1 MPSGRTRADG
11 RPTKEKGFIR
21 SSSSSS
27 SSSRLNLR
35 NDVRHRQSAKEE
47 DGEGGEIAAI
57 AGGSP
62 LADGRVA
69 EAEGGRARDRN
80 GRDVIRYSAKI
91 FIPPLGA
98 PPLPPTPT
106 GRTIATTM
114 SCSPGA
120 RSSGRRDGHDPR
132 EGGQGRTDKHAGREG
147 GAPRALHSSSV
158 ASRFRSLSISGS
170 VSGSCRDCSTWHRD
184 CSRRRSSLSLLN
196 ITLFHANSRAPIRE
210 KGPVGIPVKLS
221 PNIISYMPTIVYMEA
236 GIQTLEE
243 KDWSIWSQIHSD
255 KSCGQTLQT

>member
-1 MPSGRTRADG
+1 M
-11 RPTKEKGFIR
+11 
-21 SSSSSS
+21 
-27 SSSRLNLR
+27 
-35 NDVRHRQSAKEE
+35 
-47 DGEGGEIAAI
+47 
-57 AGGSP
+57 
-62 LADGRVA
+62 A

-98 PPLPPTPT
+98 PPLPPSPPPT

-132 EGGQGRTDKHAGREG
+132 EGGQGRTDGQAGKGEGGMKG

-158 ASRFRSLSISGS
+158 ASRFRSFSISGS

-184 CSRRRSSLSLLN
+184 CSSTRSTSKSSQYNLVSCQFPSTDQRKRSGRNTGETVPEYNFLHAYHSLDGRIGAFGAEYIVTKAVDRHQVKFKLIVTMFVLVEKARSCRQWEQRRKR
-196 ITLFHANSRAPIRE
+196 
-210 KGPVGIPVKLS
+210 
-221 PNIISYMPTIVYMEA
+221 
-236 GIQTLEE
+236 
-243 KDWSIWSQIHSD
+243 
-255 KSCGQTLQT
+255 